1 MSNTLHIV
9 IVFAVSAVAA
19 IALAIAGGRNNK
31 RTMIALKSLALFY
44 VLVTLWRSCMSD
56 GFLFVINGGYYEN
69 VFYDVTDPLQS
80 ILRWGLYIS
89 ATVSVVAV
97 FCDNKTFK
105 NISICFCLP
114 FALVSTFF
122 YGDFIAYFMQPGTVL
137 WYGFIMPEIV
147 RHIQFSLELILAIVL
162 PLSLLLAERYVPFRE
177 REQVKNFFIVLPVTI
192 LTLIPMYVP
201 QSLWGYT
208 SITLSGFS
216 EESIMVIGVAF
227 IACFALYAAVRFKS
241 YAVRYSVCFYVALAS
256 MQLYTQM
263 YMLGHTV
270 SRIPLQLCDLASY
283 LFFICILFRIK
294 SLFNFNIFANTLG
307 AMIALCEP
315 DTASAVF
322 AAWDFHFSMQHIWVL
337 VVPITFLTLRMF
349 PRPDKKALRDCLIYF
364 TVYFSVCAVTG
375 TIINGFYPE
384 TGIRVNYFYLFND
397 RVLEVL
403 PFMSWTKDW
412 RILIGGRFE
421 IYPIYLFLFFW
432 VYYAACVGVYYLIKK
447 LYKIADEH
455 FMLRRVRIQEKEER
469 TGIKSNKKLFY
480 DDEGIENA

>member
-1 MSNTLHIV
+1 MITAALYITGRFNKK
-9 IVFAVSAVAA
+9 SALVALK
-19 IALAIAGGRNNK
+19 ALA
-31 RTMIALKSLALFY
+31 LAY

-56 GFLFVINGGYYEN
+56 GFLYVINGGYYEE
-69 VFYDVTDPLQS
+69 VFYDKTDVLQS
-80 ILRWGLYIS
+80 VLRWGLYIS
-89 ATVSVVAV
+89 STISVVAI
-97 FCDNKTFK
+97 FCENKTFR

-114 FALVSTFF
+114 FAIVSTFF

-137 WYGFIMPEIV
+137 WNGFIMPESV
-147 RHIQFSLELILAIVL
+147 RHIQFSAELILAIAL
-162 PLSLLLAERYVPFRE
+162 PLSLIAAEKYIPFGDKG
-177 REQVKNFFIVLPVTI
+177 QVKNFFIVLPVVI
-192 LTLIPMYVP
+192 VTLIPMYVP

-208 SITLSGFS
+208 AITLSGFS
-216 EESIMVIGVAF
+216 EESLMVIGVAF
-227 IACFALYAAVRFKS
+227 VACFVLYAVMRFRS
-241 YAVRYSVCFYVALAS
+241 YADRYAVCFYVALAS

-263 YMLGHTV
+263 YMIGHTV

-337 VVPITFLTLRMF
+337 VVPITFLMLRIF
-349 PRPDKKALRDCLIYF
+349 PRPDKKALKDCFIYF
-364 TVYFSVCAVTG
+364 TVYFCVCAIAG
-375 TIINGFYPE
+375 TIINGYYPE
-384 TGIRVNYFYLFND
+384 TGIKVNYFYLFND
-397 RVLEVL
+397 RVIEVL
-403 PFMSWTKDW
+403 PFMSWTKDVLW
-412 RILIGGRFE
+412 RVAGRFE

-432 VYYAACVGVYYLIKK
+432 VYYAACVGVYFLIKK

-455 FMLRRVRIQEKEER
+455 FMLRRLRILEKEER

-480 DDEGIENA
+480 DDEGIANA